1 MITNVFPPKR
11 IPRRWLEKHTRD
23 FLEKRGFQ
31 WKRGSNSYVLKDSS
45 LRLNKRNIVL
55 VYDPHDLYVVEQ
67 YKEYIESMFQGYI
80 IGVNAKN
87 PVTANMVGV
96 GEVILK

>member
-1 MITNVFPPKR
+1 MITNVFPPTM
-11 IPRRWLEKHTRD
+11 ISRRWLEKHTRD

-31 WKRGSNSYVLKDSS
+31 RRSKHNSYVLKDSS

-55 VYDPHDLYVVEQ
+55 VYDPHDLHVVEQ
-67 YKEYIESMFQGYI
+67 YKDYIESTFQGYI